1 MKTIN
6 LLAVA
11 VISGLASGCASKVD
25 KPSPQPR
32 PQVQAPVKTSRPQ
45 VQAMVQKKGNF
56 LRKNTFK
63 NNLSFYL
70 FL

>member
-11 VISGLASGCASKVD
+11 VISGLASGCVSEVGTQ
-25 KPSPQPR
+25 PPQSR

-56 LRKNTFK
+56 SGRLYGNSRKIWQGM
-63 NNLSFYL
+63 L
-70 FL
+70 